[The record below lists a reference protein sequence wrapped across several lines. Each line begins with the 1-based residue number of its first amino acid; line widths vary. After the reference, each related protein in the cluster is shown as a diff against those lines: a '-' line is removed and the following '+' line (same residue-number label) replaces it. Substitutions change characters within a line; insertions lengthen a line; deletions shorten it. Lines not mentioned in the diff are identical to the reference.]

1 MKKLLLTLLVALTL
15 TKGYT
20 QENESA
26 VYQVYQSEFYIYNK
40 ETEKWDL
47 EAQNKNVNIS
57 MVFYKDAIN
66 IQALTPTLFKVKTS
80 TKKSISGNGFVGYSF
95 EALECVEERTCK
107 VEYVYLL
114 EDKNKF
120 ILSIIHNDETL
131 GKVNLRYYS
140 TLK

>member
-1 MKKLLLTLLVALTL
+1 MKKLILILTTALSFSFSHA
-15 TKGYT
+15 K
-20 QENESA
+20 ENEST

-47 EAQNKNVNIS
+47 EARNKDVNIS

-66 IQALTPTLFKVKTS
+66 IQALTPTLFKVKTN

-95 EALECVEERTCK
+95 EALECVEERVCK
-107 VEYVYLL
+107 VEYIYLL
-114 EDKNKF
+114 EYKDKF
-120 ILSIIHNDETL
+120 ILSIIHNDKTL

-140 TLK
+140 TLN

>member
-1 MKKLLLTLLVALTL
+1 MKKLILILTAVLSFFFSHA
-15 TKGYT
+15 
-20 QENESA
+20 QENEST

-47 EAQNKNVNIS
+47 EARNKDVNIS

-66 IQALTPTLFKVKTS
+66 IQALTPTLFKVKTN

-95 EALECVEERTCK
+95 EALECVEERTCR

-114 EDKNKF
+114 ENKDKF
-120 ILSIIHNDETL
+120 ILSIIHNDKTL

-140 TLK
+140 TLN